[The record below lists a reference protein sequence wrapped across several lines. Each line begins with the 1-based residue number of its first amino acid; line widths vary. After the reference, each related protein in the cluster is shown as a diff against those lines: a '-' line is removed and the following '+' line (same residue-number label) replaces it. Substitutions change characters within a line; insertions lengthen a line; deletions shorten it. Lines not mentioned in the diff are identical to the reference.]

1 METFM
6 SDKKEII
13 ELAPLSEEQ
22 IAKDGIEYTE
32 LWMIKS
38 KDGQMYG
45 PFDTESI
52 KSYAADNQDAFEDSM
67 AYNLANETWKAFFKV
82 AKFQR
87 RKPKLVPMQ
96 SLMTS
101 DNFIV
106 LTNGEKKGPF
116 SLEQIQ
122 KLVDDKK
129 IALNVQVSLD
139 DGESWIKLYEHH
151 AFDRRLKKN
160 AEDLPFVPEN
170 SIFEHKINTVK
181 QQVSARSKA
190 VDEEDALVG
199 LAFISTG
206 NDTGQK
212 LEAVSNKEDE
222 KISSLRKIPAISQEE
237 SQFSFLNDLK
247 EKLNIKY
254 VSTGIV
260 TVLVLFTAINSFNSS
275 FNNKSEIQKTN
286 KAAKSSKASIN
297 NSARTAKTKVM
308 PKSKPVKMARARKY
322 QPKPQKTFRA
332 PSRRPAQ
339 SRSRKRQIHRNER
352 YEELDIDDPA
362 LKEELTRELAG
373 DTYGDEYEELSDE
386 QRDFIE
392 RANQE
397 GFSDGDYEEMQK
409 RDGQYDT
416 VEDFE

>member
-1 METFM
+1 M

-13 ELAPLSEEQ
+13 DLAPLSEEQ
-22 IAKDGIEYTE
+22 IAKNGTDYTE

-52 KSYAADNQDAFEDSM
+52 KDYAAEHEYLFEDSM
-67 AYNLANETWKAFFKV
+67 AYNLAHETWKAFFKV

-96 SLMTS
+96 SLMTA

-106 LTNGEKKGPF
+106 LVNGEKKGPF
-116 SLEQIQ
+116 TLEQIQ
-122 KLVDDKK
+122 KFIDEKK

-139 DGESWIKLYEHH
+139 DGESWIKLFEHH

-160 AEDLPFVPEN
+160 SDDLPFVPESDVFEKVDN
-170 SIFEHKINTVK
+170 SIKVK
-181 QQVSARSKA
+181 AEERTKA
-190 VDEEDALVG
+190 DDEEDALIG

-206 NDTGQK
+206 NDRGQTLSSEK
-212 LEAVSNKEDE
+212 KDKTTNKSKVKEVQLRTLDNSKFAFFDKIKE
-222 KISSLRKIPAISQEE
+222 KIN
-237 SQFSFLNDLK
+237 F
-247 EKLNIKY
+247 KY
-254 VSTGIV
+254 VGGG
-260 TVLVLFTAINSFNSS
+260 TVALLILFTALNSFNSS
-275 FNNKSEIQKTN
+275 FNSDSEIKQAKKEAKT
-286 KAAKSSKASIN
+286 KKASIN
-297 NSARTAKTKVM
+297 NNARVTK
-308 PKSKPVKMARARKY
+308 KKIARKKPTRIVRARKY
-322 QPKPQKTFRA
+322 QPKPQKRVRPTN
-332 PSRRPAQ
+332 RRPAQ
-339 SRSRKRQIHRNER
+339 TRKRKRQVHRDER
-352 YEELDIDDPA
+352 FGVMDIDDPA
-362 LKEELTRELAG
+362 VKEELTRELAG

-397 GFSDGDYEEMQK
+397 GLGEGDYDDMQR
-409 RDGQYDT
+409 RDDHYDT